1 MKNINKVLYNL
12 EAELKLSSNFI
23 IYKHIKM
30 KKTFLV
36 LAFALLCSTSSFAK
50 CDSISLGFVTI
61 ITGEE
66 WVSDW
71 QWFDNGVTIV
81 QIDMGGMKPC
91 SSGNRWQW
99 FWE

>member
-1 MKNINKVLYNL
+1 M
-12 EAELKLSSNFI
+12 

-36 LAFALLCSTSSFAK
+36 LAFALLCSTSSFAA
-50 CDSISLGFVTI
+50 CGSINIGFVTI

-71 QWFDNGVTIV
+71 QWIDNGVTFV
-81 QIDMGGMKPC
+81 LEDQGSMQPC
-91 SSGNRWQW
+91 SKGNRWQW

>member
-1 MKNINKVLYNL
+1 MKNKVLYNL
-12 EAELKLSSNFI
+12 EAELKLSRDCI
-23 IYKHIKM
+23 IYKMKIM
-30 KKTFLV
+30 KKIVLV
-36 LAFALLCSTSSFAK
+36 LAITLLSSTSSFAK
-50 CDSISLGFVTI
+50 CGSVNLGFVTI

-71 QWFDNGVTIV
+71 QWIDNGTTFV
-81 QIDMGGMKPC
+81 QVDMGGMKPC

>member
-1 MKNINKVLYNL
+1 MKNYVLYNL
-12 EAELKLSSNFI
+12 EAELKLSRNLFN
-23 IYKHIKM
+23 YKHIKM

-36 LAFALLCSTSSFAK
+36 LAFALLCSTSSFAA
-50 CDSISLGFVTI
+50 CGSISFGFVTI
-61 ITGEE
+61 ITGSE

-71 QWFDNGVTIV
+71 QWIDNGVTFEKV
-81 QIDMGGMKPC
+81 DMGGYQPC